1 MSFFLSLRFFFSTK
15 LEKRVEQVLPGSER
29 WAGDGGEM
37 AQTMYTHMNKHIKT
51 KLKKVLLN
59 LMYA

>member
-29 WAGDGGEM
+29 WAGDGGRDGPNNV
-37 AQTMYTHMNKHIKT
+37 YT
-51 KLKKVLLN
+51 
-59 LMYA
+59 YE